1 MMKCPYCQFENV
13 EGGRY
18 CSRCSRPLPPASGG
32 PEEITQ
38 TYSAAAPE
46 LARGTTFAGRYE
58 IIEEL
63 GRGGMGTIYRVFDK
77 EIGEDVAVK
86 ILNPEIAADRKTIE
100 RFRNE
105 LKLARRIVHK
115 NVGRMFDLNE
125 AGGRYFISME
135 YVPGEN
141 LASMIKMTR
150 QLSIRA
156 AVNIARQV
164 SEGLAEAHRLG
175 IIHRDLKPGNIMID
189 RDGTARIMDFGI
201 SRSLEADGVTQAGF
215 VIGTVEYMARE
226 QIEGREADPRSDIY
240 SLGIILYEMVT
251 GQLPFKG
258 DSILSVALKH
268 RTEQPRDPRLFN
280 PQCPEEL
287 SRLILGCLEK
297 EKGRRPQS
305 AEELTAALNVIEAAF
320 PATDRLPQKK
330 GTDAEKTVV
339 IRWRSL
345 VIALVAA
352 AVLLGILIVAGRKI
366 LFNGG
371 SPITSI
377 AVLPFENINAD
388 FDTEY
393 LSDGI
398 TENIIGKLTQLPSLK
413 KVIARSSSFRYKGRP
428 IDPQAAGRELGVDAV
443 LVGRLAKR
451 EDELSITVELIKVRD
466 NSRMWGNQYRLSI
479 PEIFAVE
486 GQITGSITENL
497 RLQLSGEQ
505 RARLAKK
512 YTENSQAFIAYSKGS
527 YFWNKRTEEDLMRAI
542 GYFEEAIRLDPNY
555 ALAYTGLSYSYLL
568 LPEYGSYPPKLGYPR
583 AKDAALKSIAIDP
596 ALSEAHVCLA
606 QLKWRFD
613 RDREASKRE
622 YLMAID
628 LDPGNATA
636 HHWYGYDLMCYADFE
651 NAIKEIRR
659 GLELDPRSLVI
670 NRNMGQVLFRARRY
684 EEAREALQKTLE
696 MDPTF
701 AFTHNYLGMIEFERS
716 RYAAALTEFRLEKQN
731 ARGWDARIDSLI
743 GVTLL
748 KLGQRNRAEEIRDEL
763 LRQSEKVY
771 TPPTAL
777 AVLYFAL
784 GDIDSGFSW
793 LDRAYDEYD
802 SHLRFLKIE
811 RLYDVVRPDPRFQE
825 LLRKMDLAD

>member
-1 MMKCPYCQFENV
+1 MAA
-13 EGGRY
+13 GG
-18 CSRCSRPLPPASGG
+18 LDDD
-32 PEEITQ
+32 TQ
-38 TYSAAAPE
+38 TYLAAAPE
-46 LARGTTFAGRYE
+46 LARGTIFAGRYE

-77 EIGEDVAVK
+77 EIGEDVAIK
-86 ILNPEIAADRKTIE
+86 ILNPEVAADRKTIE

-105 LKLARRIVHK
+105 LKLARRIGHK
-115 NVGRMFDLNE
+115 NVSRMFDLNE
-125 AGGRYFISME
+125 AAGRYFISME
-135 YVPGEN
+135 YVAGEN

-150 QLSIRA
+150 QLSIAA
-156 AVNIARQV
+156 AVNIARQT

-201 SRSLEADGVTQAGF
+201 SRSLETRGLTQAGS
-215 VIGTVEYMARE
+215 VIGTVEYMAPE

-251 GQLPFKG
+251 GQLPFQG

-268 RTEQPRDPRLFN
+268 RTEEPPDPRLLSS
-280 PQCPEEL
+280 QCPEAL
-287 SRLILGCLEK
+287 SRLILRCLEK
-297 EKGRRPQS
+297 EKDKRPRS
-305 AEELTAALNVIEAAF
+305 AEELTAELNAIEAAL
-320 PATDRLPQKK
+320 PAAERLPQKK
-330 GTDAEKTVV
+330 RTATVKTVE

-345 VIALVAA
+345 VIVLVTAA
-352 AVLLGILIVAGRKI
+352 ALLALLVVIGRNI
-366 LFNGG
+366 FLNRG

-398 TENIIGKLTQLPSLK
+398 TENIIGKLTQIPSLK
-413 KVIARSSSFRYKGRP
+413 KVIARSSSFRYKGRA

-451 EDELSITVELIKVRD
+451 EDELSISVELIKVRD
-466 NSRMWGNQYRLSI
+466 NSRMWGNQYRLNTA
-479 PEIFAVE
+479 EIFAVE

-505 RARLAKK
+505 RARLAKQ

-527 YFWNKRTEEDLMRAI
+527 YFWNKRTEDDLKRAI
-542 GYFEEAIRLDPNY
+542 DYFEEAIRLDPNY

-568 LPEYGSYPPKLGYPR
+568 LPEYGSYPPKLGYPK
-583 AKDAALKSIAIDP
+583 AKDAALKSISIDP
-596 ALSEAHVCLA
+596 TLSEAHVCLA
-606 QLKWRFD
+606 QLHWRFD
-613 RDREASKRE
+613 RDRDASERE
-622 YLMAID
+622 YRMAID

-651 NAIKEIRR
+651 NAVKEIGRA
-659 GLELDPRSLVI
+659 LELDPRSLII

-684 EEAREALQKTLE
+684 GEAREALQKTLE

-716 RYAAALTEFRLEKQN
+716 RYEAALAEFLLEKQN
-731 ARGWDARIDSLI
+731 ARGWGARVDCMI
-743 GVTLL
+743 GVTYL
-748 KLGQRNRAEEIRDEL
+748 KLGQRNRAVEIRDEM
-763 LRQSEKVY
+763 LRQSEQAYV
-771 TPPTAL
+771 PPTA
-777 AVLYFAL
+777 AAILYFAL
-784 GDIDSGFSW
+784 DDNDSGFAW
-793 LDRAYDEYD
+793 LDKAYGEYD

-811 RLYDVVRPDPRFQE
+811 RLYDGIRSDPRFQE
-825 LLRKMDLAD
+825 LLKKMDLAD